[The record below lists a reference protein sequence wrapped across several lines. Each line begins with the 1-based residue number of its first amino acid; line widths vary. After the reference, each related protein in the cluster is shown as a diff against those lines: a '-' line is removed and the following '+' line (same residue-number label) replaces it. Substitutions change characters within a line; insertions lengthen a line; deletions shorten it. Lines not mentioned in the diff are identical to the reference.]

1 MNSMDSKSFLKG
13 VGMGMAIGASM
24 GMLMA
29 PRKKGDNVIGRAL
42 KAAGE
47 LADNITEALRG
58 IPPPRSTGAEDFLP
72 HPLDRLCIL
81 CIMDIHTI

>member
-1 MNSMDSKSFLKG
+1 MSSMDSKSFLKG

-29 PRKKGDNVIGRAL
+29 PKKKGDHVIGRAL

-47 LADNITEALRG
+47 LADNITEAIR
-58 IPPPRSTGAEDFLP
+58 
-72 HPLDRLCIL
+72 
-81 CIMDIHTI
+81 

>member
-1 MNSMDSKSFLKG
+1 MNLDSRSFLKG

-29 PRKKGDNVIGRAL
+29 PKKKGDNVIGKAL

-47 LADNITEALRG
+47 RADNISDALR
-58 IPPPRSTGAEDFLP
+58 
-72 HPLDRLCIL
+72 
-81 CIMDIHTI
+81 

>member
-47 LADNITEALRG
+47 RRQHHGSPEMNPSAPEHRG
-58 IPPPRSTGAEDFLP
+58 GKFFASPP
-72 HPLDRLCIL
+72 
-81 CIMDIHTI
+81 

>member
-29 PRKKGDNVIGRAL
+29 PRKKRATLSGRPP
-42 KAAGE
+42 KPAGE
-47 LADNITEALRG
+47 PANNITEALK
-58 IPPPRSTGAEDFLP
+58 
-72 HPLDRLCIL
+72 
-81 CIMDIHTI
+81 

>member
-24 GMLMA
+24 GT
-29 PRKKGDNVIGRAL
+29 RKKGDNVIGRAL

-47 LADNITEALRG
+47 LADNITEALK
-58 IPPPRSTGAEDFLP
+58 
-72 HPLDRLCIL
+72 
-81 CIMDIHTI
+81 

>member
-42 KAAGE
+42 KAPASSP
-47 LADNITEALRG
+47 TTSRK
-58 IPPPRSTGAEDFLP
+58 P
-72 HPLDRLCIL
+72 
-81 CIMDIHTI
+81 

>member
-1 MNSMDSKSFLKG
+1 MQSMDSTSFLTG

-29 PRKKGDNVIGRAL
+29 PKKKGNNVIGRAL

-47 LADNITEALRG
+47 LADNITEA
-58 IPPPRSTGAEDFLP
+58 
-72 HPLDRLCIL
+72 
-81 CIMDIHTI
+81 MK

>member
-1 MNSMDSKSFLKG
+1 MNLDSRSFLKG

-29 PRKKGDNVIGRAL
+29 PRKKGDNVIGKAL

-47 LADNITEALRG
+47 LADNIADALR
-58 IPPPRSTGAEDFLP
+58 
-72 HPLDRLCIL
+72 
-81 CIMDIHTI
+81 

>member
-1 MNSMDSKSFLKG
+1 MSLDSKSFLKG

-29 PRKKGDNVIGRAL
+29 PAKKKGDNVIGKAL

-47 LADNITEALRG
+47 LADNISDALR
-58 IPPPRSTGAEDFLP
+58 
-72 HPLDRLCIL
+72 
-81 CIMDIHTI
+81 

>member
-1 MNSMDSKSFLKG
+1 MSLDSKSFLKG

-29 PRKKGDNVIGRAL
+29 PAKKKGDTVIGKAL

-47 LADNITEALRG
+47 LADNISDALR
-58 IPPPRSTGAEDFLP
+58 
-72 HPLDRLCIL
+72 
-81 CIMDIHTI
+81 

>member
-13 VGMGMAIGASM
+13 VGM

-47 LADNITEALRG
+47 LADNITEALK
-58 IPPPRSTGAEDFLP
+58 
-72 HPLDRLCIL
+72 
-81 CIMDIHTI
+81 

>member
-1 MNSMDSKSFLKG
+1 MSSMDSKSFLKG

-29 PRKKGDNVIGRAL
+29 PKKKGANVIGRAL

-47 LADNITEALRG
+47 RADNLTEAIR
-58 IPPPRSTGAEDFLP
+58 
-72 HPLDRLCIL
+72 
-81 CIMDIHTI
+81 

>member
-1 MNSMDSKSFLKG
+1 MNSMDGKSFLKG

-29 PRKKGDNVIGRAL
+29 PKKKGAGMVGKAL

-47 LADNITEALRG
+47 LADNISDALR
-58 IPPPRSTGAEDFLP
+58 
-72 HPLDRLCIL
+72 
-81 CIMDIHTI
+81 

>member
-1 MNSMDSKSFLKG
+1 MSSMDSKSFLKG

-29 PRKKGDNVIGRAL
+29 PKKKGDNVIGRAL

-47 LADNITEALRG
+47 LADNNTEAIRCRQSRPASG
-58 IPPPRSTGAEDFLP
+58 HSGDGAGAPRY
-72 HPLDRLCIL
+72 IK
-81 CIMDIHTI
+81 

>member
-24 GMLMA
+24 GMLMV

-47 LADNITEALRG
+47 LADNITEALK
-58 IPPPRSTGAEDFLP
+58 
-72 HPLDRLCIL
+72 
-81 CIMDIHTI
+81 

>member
-1 MNSMDSKSFLKG
+1 MNSMASKTFLKG

-29 PRKKGDNVIGRAL
+29 PRKKGDNVIGRAR

-47 LADNITEALRG
+47 RADNITEALK
-58 IPPPRSTGAEDFLP
+58 
-72 HPLDRLCIL
+72 
-81 CIMDIHTI
+81 

>member
-1 MNSMDSKSFLKG
+1 MSSMDSKSFLKG

-29 PRKKGDNVIGRAL
+29 PKKKGDNVIAL

-47 LADNITEALRG
+47 LADNITEAIR
-58 IPPPRSTGAEDFLP
+58 
-72 HPLDRLCIL
+72 
-81 CIMDIHTI
+81 

>member
-42 KAAGE
+42 ARRQHHGSPEMNPSAPE
-47 LADNITEALRG
+47 HRG
-58 IPPPRSTGAEDFLP
+58 GKFFASPP
-72 HPLDRLCIL
+72 
-81 CIMDIHTI
+81 

>member
-29 PRKKGDNVIGRAL
+29 PCV
-42 KAAGE
+42 E
-47 LADNITEALRG
+47 
-58 IPPPRSTGAEDFLP
+58 PW
-72 HPLDRLCIL
+72 
-81 CIMDIHTI
+81 

>member
-1 MNSMDSKSFLKG
+1 MSSMDSKSFLKG

-29 PRKKGDNVIGRAL
+29 PKKKGDNVIGRAL

-47 LADNITEALRG
+47 LADNITEALR
-58 IPPPRSTGAEDFLP
+58 
-72 HPLDRLCIL
+72 
-81 CIMDIHTI
+81 

>member
-1 MNSMDSKSFLKG
+1 MNLDSRSFLKG

-29 PRKKGDNVIGRAL
+29 PKKKGDNVIGKAL

-47 LADNITEALRG
+47 LADNISDALR
-58 IPPPRSTGAEDFLP
+58 
-72 HPLDRLCIL
+72 
-81 CIMDIHTI
+81 

>member
-1 MNSMDSKSFLKG
+1 MSSMDSKSFLKG

-29 PRKKGDNVIGRAL
+29 PKKKGDNVIGRAL

-47 LADNITEALRG
+47 LATTSPKPYGEGKSAPPPATPGAGRVLRG
-58 IPPPRSTGAEDFLP
+58 T
-72 HPLDRLCIL
+72 
-81 CIMDIHTI
+81 